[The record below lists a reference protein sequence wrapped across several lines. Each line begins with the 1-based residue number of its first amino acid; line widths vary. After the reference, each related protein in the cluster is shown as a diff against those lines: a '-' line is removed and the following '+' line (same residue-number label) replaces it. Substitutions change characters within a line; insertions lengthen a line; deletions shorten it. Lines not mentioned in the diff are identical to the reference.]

1 MPNYYNPNN
10 PAFTPGGG
18 IPEWNGQRPMGSN
31 SFIGSAV
38 SGALAGVSN
47 SISGNSDKGS
57 SGASSAG
64 GTQSVTLANPYADY
78 MSMLERQRAE
88 EQAARNRAAEA
99 AKANQQQIYNTN
111 VDKLNR
117 TADEANQQAYINYMM
132 SKRDL
137 PQQLSA
143 VGLSGGAAE
152 SSYAGLYNSYGNSR
166 AQTEK
171 SRLENMADLQQT
183 LQNNLAAI
191 EQQRLSGEMQATSE
205 YYTNLAA
212 LQAQNAQQLVSKQ
225 QSSGGSTSG
234 TDYAKYLQSNY
245 YDAYQ
250 TARSNGYTADEASS
264 YASEMA
270 GQYIYS
276 LLSAGR
282 IDRDTAY
289 RMLAGF
295 GIQ

>member
-1 MPNYYNPNN
+1 MPSYYNPNN
-10 PAFTPGGG
+10 PVFTPGGTV
-18 IPEWNGQRPMGSN
+18 PSWAGQRPGLSN
-31 SFIGSAV
+31 GNTFTGTNKPSSA
-38 SGALAGVSN
+38 SKPTTSAPA
-47 SISGNSDKGS
+47 GS
-57 SGASSAG
+57 SS
-64 GTQSVTLANPYADY
+64 TQSSQTVSTYNPYADY
-78 MSMLERQRAE
+78 MAMLERQRAE
-88 EQAARNRAAEA
+88 EQALRDRAAAA

-117 TADEANQQAYINYMM
+117 ASDEANQQAYINYMM

-152 SSYAGLYNSYGNSR
+152 SSYAGLYNNYGNSR

-171 SRLENMADLQQT
+171 SRLEGMADLQQT

-191 EQQRLSGEMQATSE
+191 EQQRLSGELSSLSD
-205 YYTNLAA
+205 YYTNLAS
-212 LQAQNAQQLVSKQ
+212 LQAQNAQNLVSKQ
-225 QSSGGSTSG
+225 QSSGGSSGG

-250 TARSNGYTADEASS
+250 SARENGYTADEASS
-264 YASEMA
+264 YANEMA

-276 LLSAGR
+276 LLSAGQ

-289 RMLAGF
+289 RMLAGY
-295 GIQ
+295 GIR

>member
-1 MPNYYNPNN
+1 MAIVFRPVGTGSY
-10 PAFTPGGG
+10 TPGGAG
-18 IPEWNGQRPMGSN
+18 NPTGQNVTQWDGYTNVPSQ
-31 SFIGSAV
+31 
-38 SGALAGVSN
+38 
-47 SISGNSDKGS
+47 S
-57 SGASSAG
+57 SVTSTAKKPAASSAG
-64 GTQSVTLANPYADY
+64 QSSMQASVSTYNPYADL
-78 MSMLERQRAE
+78 MATLERQRAE
-88 EQAARNRAAEA
+88 EQALRDRAAA
-99 AKANQQQIYNTN
+99 QARANQQQIYNTN

-117 TADEANQQAYINYMM
+117 TAEEANQQAYINYMM

-143 VGLSGGAAE
+143 MGLSGGAAE

-171 SRLENMADLQQT
+171 SRLEGVADLQQT

-191 EQQRLSGEMQATSE
+191 EQQRLSGELASISD
-205 YYTNLAA
+205 YYTNLAS

-225 QSSGGSTSG
+225 QSSGGSSSG
-234 TDYAKYLQSNY
+234 TTDYAKYLQSNY

-264 YASEMA
+264 YANEMA
-270 GQYIYS
+270 SQYIYS
-276 LLSAGR
+276 LLSAGQ

-289 RMLAGF
+289 RMLAGY
-295 GIQ
+295 GIR

>member
-1 MPNYYNPNN
+1 MPSYYNPNN
-10 PAFTPGGG
+10 PVFTPGGTV
-18 IPEWNGQRPMGSN
+18 PSWAGQRPGLSN
-31 SFIGSAV
+31 GNTFTGTNKPSSA
-38 SGALAGVSN
+38 SKPTTSAPA
-47 SISGNSDKGS
+47 GS
-57 SGASSAG
+57 SS
-64 GTQSVTLANPYADY
+64 TQSSQTVSTYNPYADL
-78 MSMLERQRAE
+78 MATLERQRAE
-88 EQAARNRAAEA
+88 EQALRDRAAA
-99 AKANQQQIYNTN
+99 QARANQQQIYNTN

-117 TADEANQQAYINYMM
+117 TAEEANQQAYINYMM

-171 SRLENMADLQQT
+171 SRLEGMAELQQT

-191 EQQRLSGEMQATSE
+191 EQQRLSGELSSLSD
-205 YYTNLAA
+205 YYTNLAS

-225 QSSGGSTSG
+225 QSSGGSSSG
-234 TDYAKYLQSNY
+234 TTDYAKYLQSNY

-264 YASEMA
+264 YANEMA
-270 GQYIYS
+270 SQYIYS
-276 LLSAGR
+276 LLSANR

>member
-1 MPNYYNPNN
+1 MAIVFRPVGAGSYK
-10 PAFTPGGG
+10 PGGADNPTAQNLIQWDG
-18 IPEWNGQRPMGSN
+18 YTNVPSQS
-31 SFIGSAV
+31 
-38 SGALAGVSN
+38 
-47 SISGNSDKGS
+47 SIKTTSKKPVTSS
-57 SGASSAG
+57 SG
-64 GTQSVTLANPYADY
+64 TKQPSVQTVVSTYNPYADLLAA
-78 MSMLERQRAE
+78 LERQRAE
-88 EQAARNRAAEA
+88 EQAARDRAAET

-117 TADEANQQAYINYMM
+117 TAEEANQQAYINYMM

-152 SSYAGLYNSYGNSR
+152 SSYAGLYNNYGNSR

-171 SRLENMADLQQT
+171 SRLEGVADLQQT
-183 LQNNLAAI
+183 LQNNLAGI
-191 EQQRLSGEMQATSE
+191 EQQRLSGEMSSLSD
-205 YYTNLAA
+205 YYTNLAS
-212 LQAQNAQQLVSKQ
+212 LQAQNAQQLMSKQ
-225 QSSGGSTSG
+225 QSSGGNSSG
-234 TDYAKYLQSNY
+234 TTDYSKYLQSNY

-264 YASEMA
+264 YANEMA
-270 GQYIYS
+270 SQYIYS
-276 LLSAGR
+276 LLSANR

>member
-1 MPNYYNPNN
+1 MAIVFRPVGTGSYK
-10 PAFTPGGG
+10 PGGAG
-18 IPEWNGQRPMGSN
+18 NPTGQNVTQWDGYTNVPSQ
-31 SFIGSAV
+31 
-38 SGALAGVSN
+38 
-47 SISGNSDKGS
+47 S
-57 SGASSAG
+57 SVTSTAKKPAASSAG
-64 GTQSVTLANPYADY
+64 QSSMQASVSTYNPYADL
-78 MSMLERQRAE
+78 MATLERQRAE
-88 EQAARNRAAEA
+88 EQALRDRAAA
-99 AKANQQQIYNTN
+99 QARANQQQIYNTN

-117 TADEANQQAYINYMM
+117 TAEEANQQAYINYMM

-171 SRLENMADLQQT
+171 SRLEGMADLQQT

-191 EQQRLSGEMQATSE
+191 EQQRLSGELSSLSD
-205 YYTNLAA
+205 YYTNLAS

-225 QSSGGSTSG
+225 QSSGGSSSG
-234 TDYAKYLQSNY
+234 TTDYAKYLQSNY

-264 YASEMA
+264 YANEMA
-270 GQYIYS
+270 SQYIYS
-276 LLSAGR
+276 LLSANR

>member
-1 MPNYYNPNN
+1 MPNYYNPNK
-10 PAFTPGGG
+10 PTFTPGGG
-18 IPEWNGQRPMGSN
+18 IPEWNGQRPMGGN
-31 SFIGSAV
+31 SFIGGASNAV
-38 SGALAGVSN
+38 SSN
-47 SISGNSDKGS
+47 SSKGS
-57 SGASSAG
+57 SGSSSANS
-64 GTQSVTLANPYADY
+64 TQSVTVSNPYADY
-78 MSMLERQRAE
+78 MAMLERQRAE
-88 EQAARNRAAEA
+88 EQALRDRAAEA

-117 TADEANQQAYINYMM
+117 ASDEANQQAYINYMM

-143 VGLSGGAAE
+143 MGLSGGAAE

-171 SRLENMADLQQT
+171 SRLEGMADLQQT

-191 EQQRLSGEMQATSE
+191 EQQRLSGELSSLSE
-205 YYTNLAA
+205 YYTNLAS

-225 QSSGGSTSG
+225 QSSGGSSGG

-250 TARSNGYTADEASS
+250 TARKNGYTADEASS
-264 YASEMA
+264 YANEMA
-270 GQYIYS
+270 SQYIYS
-276 LLSAGR
+276 LLSAGQ

-289 RMLAGF
+289 RMLAGY
-295 GIQ
+295 GIR

>member
-1 MPNYYNPNN
+1 MPSYYNPNN
-10 PAFTPGGG
+10 PAFTPGGTV
-18 IPEWNGQRPMGSN
+18 PSWTGQRPGLSN
-31 SFIGSAV
+31 
-38 SGALAGVSN
+38 
-47 SISGNSDKGS
+47 GNTFTGTNKP
-57 SGASSAG
+57 SGASKPSTSAPAG
-64 GTQSVTLANPYADY
+64 SSSTQSSQSVSNPYADY
-78 MSMLERQRAE
+78 MAMLERQRAE
-88 EQAARNRAAEA
+88 EQALRDRAAEA

-117 TADEANQQAYINYMM
+117 ASDEANQQAYINYMM

-171 SRLENMADLQQT
+171 SRLEGMADLQQT

-191 EQQRLSGEMQATSE
+191 EQQRLSGELASLSE
-205 YYTNLAA
+205 YYTNLAS
-212 LQAQNAQQLVSKQ
+212 LQAQNAQRLVSKQ
-225 QSSGGSTSG
+225 QSSGGSSGG

-250 TARSNGYTADEASS
+250 TARKNGYTEDEASS
-264 YASEMA
+264 YANEMA
-270 GQYIYS
+270 SQYIYS
-276 LLSAGR
+276 LLSAGQ

-289 RMLAGF
+289 RMLAGY
-295 GIQ
+295 GIR

>member
-1 MPNYYNPNN
+1 MAIVFLPVGTGSYK
-10 PAFTPGGG
+10 PGGAG
-18 IPEWNGQRPMGSN
+18 NPTGQNVTQWDGYTNVPSQ
-31 SFIGSAV
+31 
-38 SGALAGVSN
+38 
-47 SISGNSDKGS
+47 S
-57 SGASSAG
+57 SVTSTAKKPAASSAG
-64 GTQSVTLANPYADY
+64 QSSMQASVSTYNPYADL
-78 MSMLERQRAE
+78 MATLERQRAE
-88 EQAARNRAAEA
+88 EQALRDRAAA
-99 AKANQQQIYNTN
+99 QARANQQQIYNTN

-117 TADEANQQAYINYMM
+117 TAEEANQQAYINYMM

-171 SRLENMADLQQT
+171 SRLEGMAELQQT

-191 EQQRLSGEMQATSE
+191 EQQRLSGEMSSLSD
-205 YYTNLAA
+205 YYTNLAS

-225 QSSGGSTSG
+225 QSSGGSSSG
-234 TDYAKYLQSNY
+234 TTDYAKYLQSNY

-264 YASEMA
+264 YANEMA
-270 GQYIYS
+270 SQYIYS
-276 LLSAGR
+276 LLSANR